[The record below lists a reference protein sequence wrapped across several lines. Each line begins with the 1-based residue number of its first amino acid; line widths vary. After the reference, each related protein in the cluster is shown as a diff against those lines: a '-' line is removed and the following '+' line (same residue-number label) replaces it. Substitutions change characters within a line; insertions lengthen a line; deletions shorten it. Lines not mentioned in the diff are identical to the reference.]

1 VQNYNK
7 GIDFEDYIE
16 KVYRLLLIL
25 ETNKDEEPAVI
36 SRNVKLLRNGY
47 TDEIDILYE
56 FVKARVRHRVAIEC
70 KNHSSPIA
78 INQIRD
84 FHAKISKSQN
94 ITGVF
99 ISNSGFQS
107 GTKSYALEHDIILM
121 TTDDLPNFF
130 NLVGKRLKQ
139 IFLPSEHTMGE
150 PFYVLMEHNKGEL
163 TGSYHITRFDQTP
176 DVILLFLSKK
186 MANEYVI
193 KHKEID
199 LTPRSLKKES
209 YNYIILLAK
218 KNNVQFQLLL
228 MYNDSARENCYSL
241 FIEPDDLKSEFY
253 E

>member
-1 VQNYNK
+1 MKNYKK
-7 GIDFEDYIE
+7 GKDFEDYIE

-25 ETNKDEEPAVI
+25 ETNTDEEPVVI

-70 KNHSSPIA
+70 KKHSSPIA

-107 GTKSYALEHDIILM
+107 GAKSYASEHDIILM

-130 NLVGKRLKQ
+130 NLVGSRLKQ
-139 IFLPSEHTMGE
+139 IFLPNEHIIGE
-150 PFYVLMEHNKGEL
+150 PFYVLMEHNNGEL
-163 TGSYHITRFDQTP
+163 TGSYHIVSFEKTP
-176 DVILLFLSKK
+176 KVIMLFLSKK
-186 MANEYVI
+186 LANEFI
-193 KHKEID
+193 TRNKEFD

-209 YNYIILLAK
+209 YDYIILLAK
-218 KNNVQFQLLL
+218 KINVKFQLIL
-228 MYNDSARENCYSL
+228 MYDDSKRENCHSL
-241 FIEPDDLKSEFY
+241 CIEPEDLKREFY